1 MLAGSTIY
9 AVMTADIKQDDFL
22 LRHQQG
28 QSDAITPAEADSMAA
43 GQLAGKWVRLEM
55 GLEGFDMKSRWRD

>member
-1 MLAGSTIY
+1 
-9 AVMTADIKQDDFL
+9 MTADIKQDDFL

-28 QSDAITPAEADSMAA
+28 QSDARTPAEADSMAA

-55 GLEGFDMKSRWRD
+55 GLEGFDMKSRSRN